1 MQKDFPDEFDAL
13 WLGLYVVKELF
24 ANGSLLLETLAG
36 DIFPI
41 RTSGERCIEYK
52 V

>member
-1 MQKDFPDEFDAL
+1 M
-13 WLGLYVVKELF
+13 VKELF

-36 DIFPI
+36 DIFPT
-41 RTSGERCIEYK
+41 RTSGERCKDYK